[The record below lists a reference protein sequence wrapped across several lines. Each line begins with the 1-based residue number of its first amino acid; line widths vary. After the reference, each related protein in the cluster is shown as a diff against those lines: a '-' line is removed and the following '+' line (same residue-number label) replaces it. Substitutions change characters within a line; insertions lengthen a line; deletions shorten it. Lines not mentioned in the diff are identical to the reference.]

1 MPFRGLSSL
10 QIDPCTPNSTSMP
23 RIPGSFDDDDSD
35 SGDNH
40 EHNHGAFTQQLFF
53 EGPGIRIQRTTGI
66 PFPGLG
72 STQIR
77 PGADGEP
84 GHGQNVHPAAGTGE
98 ANMNIVEMLQTI
110 FASIMG
116 EQNIERVRQEAQ
128 NQRASEVGGVVPG
141 AVGRDPP
148 GDQRTQGNAP
158 PMPGLSMF
166 GPPPAGSRFIY
177 ERHAMPPHRHSPAPV
192 EDISSCVSPSNI

>member
-1 MPFRGLSSL
+1 M
-10 QIDPCTPNSTSMP
+10 DPCTPNSSSMP

-40 EHNHGAFTQQLFF
+40 EHNHGAFTQQIFI
-53 EGPGIRIQRTTGI
+53 EGPGIRIHRTTGI
-66 PFPGLG
+66 PFPGFG
-72 STQIR
+72 SPQNR
-77 PGADGEP
+77 PGADGES
-84 GHGQNVHPAAGTGE
+84 GLGQNAQSAGTGE

-128 NQRASEVGGVVPG
+128 NQRVPDAGGNPPG
-141 AVGRDPP
+141 VAGRESQ

-158 PMPGLSMF
+158 PMSMF
-166 GPPPAGSRFIY
+166 GSPPVGSRFVY
-177 ERHAMPPHRHSPAPV
+177 ERHAVPPHRHSPAPPV
-192 EDISSCVSPSNI
+192 EDISSYVPNSLQYLRLVPRG